1 MPEALLSLEHVSKT
15 FRGRSTPFAR
25 GAVTQAVDDVTL
37 DVAPGETVALVGE
50 SGSGKSTLSRIALR
64 LTDPTS
70 GTVRWDG
77 LDVTRAHGRGLRTL
91 RRELGVV
98 FQDPYTSLNPRQTV
112 ARIVSAPLRN
122 QGLPRDDETLD
133 ELMTSVGLSPEHLNR
148 YPHQFSGGQRQRIGI
163 ARALATRPRMIIADE
178 PVSALD
184 VSIRAQ
190 ILSLLDQLQQDRG
203 LALLIVS
210 HDLAVVRGIAD
221 RVAVM
226 RAGRIVE
233 SGPVER
239 VYADP
244 QEDYTRALL
253 AAIPVPDPHR
263 RARPLPALGGD

>member
-1 MPEALLSLEHVSKT
+1 MPEPLLQLEQLTKT
-15 FRGRSTPFAR
+15 FRGRSTPFGPSAETH
-25 GAVTQAVDDVTL
+25 AVQDVSL
-37 DVAPGETVALVGE
+37 EVAPGETVALVGE
-50 SGSGKSTLSRIALR
+50 SGSGKSTLARLALR
-64 LTDPTS
+64 LTEPSS
-70 GTVRWDG
+70 GRILFDGTDVSRVR
-77 LDVTRAHGRGLRTL
+77 GRGLRTL
-91 RRELGVV
+91 RRDLSVV

-112 ARIVSAPLRN
+112 ARILSGPLRN
-122 QGLPRDDETLD
+122 HGLPRDRTVLSDLIR
-133 ELMTSVGLSPEHLNR
+133 SVGLEPEHLDR

-163 ARALATRPRMIIADE
+163 ARALATQPRMIIADE

-190 ILSLLDQLQQDRG
+190 ILNLLGALRDERG

-226 RAGRIVE
+226 QSGRIVE

-244 QEDYTRALL
+244 KDAYTRSLL
-253 AAIPVPDPHR
+253 SAVPVPDPHR
-263 RARPLPALGGD
+263 RTRPLPAW

>member
-1 MPEALLSLEHVSKT
+1 MSEPLLSLEQVSKT
-15 FRGRSTPFAR
+15 FRGRSTPFAPPS
-25 GAVTQAVDDVTL
+25 VTHAVDEVTL
-37 DVAPGETVALVGE
+37 DVKPGETVALVGE

-64 LTDPTS
+64 LLDPTS

-77 LDVTRAHGRGLRTL
+77 EDITRAHGRGLRTL

-112 ARIVSAPLRN
+112 GRIIAAPLRN
-122 QGLPRDDETLD
+122 QGLPRDEKTLAS
-133 ELMTSVGLSPEHLNR
+133 LITSVGLSPEQLNR

-163 ARALATRPRMIIADE
+163 ARALATGPRMIIADE

-190 ILSLLDQLQQDRG
+190 ILSLLDELQQDRG

-233 SGPVER
+233 TGRVEQ

-253 AAIPVPDPHR
+253 AAVPVPDPHR
-263 RARPLPALGGD
+263 RARPLPVD